1 MQMSLDEAHLILNA
15 NKEDPMEIIERVRPS
30 RPYAIFKVGGGNTDF
45 QNFETIFKAN
55 GPPAEPTAPA
65 KPVAS
70 GSKQTPT
77 TRESRKSKQPQY
89 SHYLQSK
96 VYRALERIK
105 AERESGAPPP
115 PTAGEGGVGGEGAA
129 AAAPGTGTGAPGG
142 TST

>member
-1 MQMSLDEAHLILNA
+1 MSLDEAHLILNVK
-15 NKEDPMEIIERVRPS
+15 KEDPLEIIE
-30 RPYAIFKVGGGNTDF
+30 KVCLPALNTDVSKRRSTDG

-55 GPPAEPTAPA
+55 GPPPEPTTPA
-65 KPVAS
+65 KPTASGS

-105 AERESGAPPP
+105 AERDSGVPP
-115 PTAGEGGVGGEGAA
+115 PTTPEGGLGGEAA
-129 AAAPGTGTGAPGG
+129 AAAPGTGAPGG

>member
-1 MQMSLDEAHLILNA
+1 MQRRKTQWRLLREYVHRGHTPFLKRGRS
-15 NKEDPMEIIERVRPS
+15 
-30 RPYAIFKVGGGNTDF
+30 TDF

-55 GPPAEPTAPA
+55 GPPAEPTTPA
-65 KPVAS
+65 KPAAS

-115 PTAGEGGVGGEGAA
+115 PTAGEGGAGGEAA

>member
-1 MQMSLDEAHLILNA
+1 MSLDEAHLILNA
-15 NKEDPMEIIERVRPS
+15 KKEDPMDIIERVRPIEATCHFS
-30 RPYAIFKVGGGNTDF
+30 KQWKDTDL

-55 GPPAEPTAPA
+55 GPPAEPATPA

-115 PTAGEGGVGGEGAA
+115 PTAGEGGVGGEAA